1 MNSRKLKILTV
12 AIVLA
17 ALAYIIP
24 HSSSFVVLLATRAL
38 VFAILAMS
46 LDILLGFTGLAS
58 LGQAAYF
65 SVGAYFTA
73 IMATKFHFGLGWDF
87 WLVVILG
94 MAVAALL
101 AAFFG
106 LFAIR
111 ASGVYFLMITLALGQ
126 CVWGLAYRW
135 NSLTGGDNGINVPT
149 RPSFGLDLTDER
161 TFFFLVFGFFVA
173 TLIVLY
179 VLVQSPF
186 GRSLTGIRERELRM
200 QILGYNTWLHKYIA
214 FIIAGAFGGL
224 AGVLW
229 THTNG
234 LVSPDT
240 VVLTTSVDALL
251 MVVLGGAGT
260 LVGGAIGSGIVF
272 GLREYLSTLVPW
284 WQYVLGG
291 VYVLTILYL
300 PTGLMGLGDRGGG
313 LALIVLDDELDV
325 GAAQLAAVLVEI
337 HLEAVAHVLADLGKD
352 AGHRRDEAD
361 TQFLGLGR
369 RCHAQAEHEAAQEH
383 GCQASQCACHFLPSL
398 SLSISS

>member
-1 MNSRKLKILTV
+1 MNSRKLKILTF

-214 FIIAGAFGGL
+214 Y
-224 AGVLW
+224 
-229 THTNG
+229 
-234 LVSPDT
+234 
-240 VVLTTSVDALL
+240 
-251 MVVLGGAGT
+251 
-260 LVGGAIGSGIVF
+260 IV
-272 GLREYLSTLVPW
+272 
-284 WQYVLGG
+284 
-291 VYVLTILYL
+291 
-300 PTGLMGLGDRGGG
+300 
-313 LALIVLDDELDV
+313 
-325 GAAQLAAVLVEI
+325 
-337 HLEAVAHVLADLGKD
+337 
-352 AGHRRDEAD
+352 
-361 TQFLGLGR
+361 
-369 RCHAQAEHEAAQEH
+369 
-383 GCQASQCACHFLPSL
+383 
-398 SLSISS
+398 